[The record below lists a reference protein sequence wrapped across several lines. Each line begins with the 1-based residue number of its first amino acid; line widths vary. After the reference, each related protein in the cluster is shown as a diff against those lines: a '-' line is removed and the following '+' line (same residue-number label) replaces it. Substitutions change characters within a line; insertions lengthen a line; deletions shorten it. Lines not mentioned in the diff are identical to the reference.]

1 MRAIVVSVMFVFS
14 LAGCQS
20 KETPM
25 DIEQLRDFGARYA
38 EAWCSQVPSSVA
50 AFYEENGSLT
60 INDGDPS
67 IGRAAITEAAR
78 GFMDAFPD
86 MIVTMDEINL
96 GEHHA
101 IFRWTLDG
109 TNTGPGC
116 SGNVVHISGYEEWT
130 ISENGLIAE
139 SRGHFD
145 EAEYNR
151 QLNSEG

>member
-1 MRAIVVSVMFVFS
+1 MRAIVVSVMLVF
-14 LAGCQS
+14 AVTGCQS
-20 KETPM
+20 KEAPM
-25 DIEQLRDFGARYA
+25 DIEQLKDPGARYA
-38 EAWCSQVPSSVA
+38 AAWCSQDPTSVA

-101 IFRWTLDG
+101 IFRWTLAG
-109 TNTGPGC
+109 TNTGPGG
-116 SGNVVHISGYEEWT
+116 SGNVVHISGYEEWA
-130 ISENGLIAE
+130 ISQNNLIAE
-139 SRGHFD
+139 SQGHFD
-145 EAEYNR
+145 EADYNR
-151 QLNSEG
+151 QLNTDG